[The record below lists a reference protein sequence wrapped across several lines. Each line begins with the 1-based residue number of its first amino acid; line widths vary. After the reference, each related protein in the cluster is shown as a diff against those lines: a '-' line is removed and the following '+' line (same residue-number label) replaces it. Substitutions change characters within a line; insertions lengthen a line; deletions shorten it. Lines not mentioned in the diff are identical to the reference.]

1 MSRRGI
7 AALASSL
14 PQLTALTLLD
24 VSGTLHTTPAD
35 ARTQLPHI
43 LLINA
48 ASHAPAGNR
57 RDWLSE
63 PRAAGDDAEEEEE
76 GDDAEVV
83 DEVSAVASLA
93 ASLAGLRELE
103 SLNISGECARLSCCC
118 CCAAAPPAA
127 LLVRAA
133 CWGKCKRNMLCMPI
147 RC

>member
-24 VSGTLHTTPAD
+24 VSGTVHITPAD

-43 LLINA
+43 LLNA

-103 SLNISGECARLSCCC
+103 SLNISGERARVSCCC

-127 LLVRAA
+127 LLVCAA